1 MKRSTIA
8 TVLTLTVF
16 ASPIWGQAANAQ
28 DPHHPGSGAAVQPA
42 TPQTQPGM
50 SGRQGMMGGM
60 PMMNMMGDMPMM
72 GMMRMMGPNMA
83 GMATVDRV
91 EGRIAFLRTELKI
104 TEAQASAWNAFAD
117 ALRTN
122 ARRLSEVRASMMP
135 LFGAVQ
141 QQAPTMAERLDLQ
154 ERWLLAR
161 LEGTRALKSAFT
173 NLYGTLSDDQKNTAN
188 ELLAPHM
195 GMGMM
200 AMMPGQQMEPGMT
213 QPGMMQPGQ
222 MQPGQMQPGQMQ
234 PGQMQPGQ
242 MQPGQM
248 QPGQMQPGQMQP
260 GQMQPGQMQPGQM
273 QPGQM
278 QPGQMRPGMM
288 QPGQMQPGQM
298 QPEQMQPGGR

>member
-1 MKRSTIA
+1 MRLNASTSSVLKHALPDNYRRETMKRSTIA

-28 DPHHPGSGAAVQPA
+28 DPHHPASGAAVQPA

-60 PMMNMMGDMPMM
+60 PMMNMMGGMPMM
-72 GMMRMMGPNMA
+72 GMMRMMGPDMA

-91 EGRIAFLRTELKI
+91 EGRIAFLLTELKI
-104 TEAQASAWNAFAD
+104 TEAQAGAWNAFAE

-122 ARRLSEVRASMMP
+122 AHRLSEVRASMMP
-135 LFGAVQ
+135 LPGAVQ
-141 QQAPTMAERLDLQ
+141 QQAPTMAQRLDLQ

-161 LEGTRALKSAFT
+161 LEGTRAIKSAFT

-188 ELLAPHM
+188 ELLAPHISRCSR
-195 GMGMM
+195 
-200 AMMPGQQMEPGMT
+200 GQM

-242 MQPGQM
+242 MQPGMM

-260 GQMQPGQMQPGQM
+260 GQMQPG
-273 QPGQM
+273 
-278 QPGQMRPGMM
+278 
-288 QPGQMQPGQM
+288 
-298 QPEQMQPGGR
+298 GR